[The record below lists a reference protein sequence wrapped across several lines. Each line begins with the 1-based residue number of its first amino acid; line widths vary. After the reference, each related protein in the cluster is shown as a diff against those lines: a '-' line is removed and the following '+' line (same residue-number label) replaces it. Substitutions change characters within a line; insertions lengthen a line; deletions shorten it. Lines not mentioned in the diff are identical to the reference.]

1 MWLICGFLLTL
12 LAWTVDND
20 ENKVK
25 DTVRRHIYITNN
37 DNSNSN
43 SSNQNEVTHTDSSM
57 VIYESVHSPLNN
69 TSNFDS
75 EIALTNDIM
84 ITTTTRSSSIE
95 NNSGVV
101 NTNLK
106 DNSGKPIKY
115 LSLKQ
120 TVV

>member
-12 LAWTVDND
+12 LVWTVDND

-43 SSNQNEVTHTDSSM
+43 NNNQNEVTHTDSST

-106 DNSGKPIKY
+106 DNSGKPIK
-115 LSLKQ
+115 
-120 TVV
+120 